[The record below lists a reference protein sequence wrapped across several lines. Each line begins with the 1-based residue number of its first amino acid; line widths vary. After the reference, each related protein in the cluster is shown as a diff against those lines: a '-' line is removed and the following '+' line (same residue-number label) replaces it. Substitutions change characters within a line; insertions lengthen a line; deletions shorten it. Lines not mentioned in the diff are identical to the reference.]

1 MLVTFSSPAKAKA
14 AERARFY
21 SHAATA
27 TKALCMCCDCMC
39 AYLCIGVYLPVCDG
53 VRACVQLFVMLFVC
67 MYV

>member
-39 AYLCIGVYLPVCDG
+39 EYISVCLPVCDG
-53 VRACVQLFVMLFVC
+53 MRACVQLFVMLYVC